1 LAHLLAQDDD
11 INSLVFQVD
20 LFSARGDLPRT
31 MSDVLG
37 RHKDILYSSRTRQVT
52 DNFARLQR
60 WKTRAYEALVKV
72 PEADLSDEQRAMR
85 DKLSSLP
92 QATILQL
99 IYQQKSYEGNAR
111 DYEFSAD
118 SMHEHW
124 KNGHEDTVSTLKR
137 KDWLKMPPKD
147 IGVLTHDVHRENE
160 GR

>member
-1 LAHLLAQDDD
+1 
-11 INSLVFQVD
+11 
-20 LFSARGDLPRT
+20 

-37 RHKDILYSSRTRQVT
+37 RQKDITYSSRTRQVT
-52 DNFARLQR
+52 DSFARLQR
-60 WKTRAYEALVKV
+60 WKTRAYEALILV
-72 PEADLSDEQRAMR
+72 PDEKLSEEQRAMR
-85 DKLSSLP
+85 EKLARLP

-124 KNGHEDTVSTLKR
+124 KNGFEDTLSTLKR

-147 IGVLTHDVHRENE
+147 IGVVTHDVHRENE

>member
-1 LAHLLAQDDD
+1 MTCFAFAAS
-11 INSLVFQVD
+11 I
-20 LFSARGDLPRT
+20 RGELPRT

-37 RHKDILYSSRTRQVT
+37 RHKDIMYSSRTRGVT

-72 PEADLSDEQRAMR
+72 PEEQLSEEQRAMR

-111 DYEFSAD
+111 DYEFSPE

-124 KNGHEDTVSTLKR
+124 KNGHEDTLSTLRR

-147 IGVLTHDVHRENE
+147 IGVVTHDVHRENE

>member
-1 LAHLLAQDDD
+1 
-11 INSLVFQVD
+11 
-20 LFSARGDLPRT
+20 

-37 RHKDILYSSRTRQVT
+37 RHKDIMYSSRTRQVT

-60 WKTRAYEALVKV
+60 WKHRCYEALQKV
-72 PEADLSDEQRAMR
+72 PEDKLDEEQRAMR

-124 KNGHEDTVSTLKR
+124 KNGHEDTLSTLSR
-137 KDWLKMPPKD
+137 KDFLKMPPPN
-147 IGVLTHDVHRENE
+147 IGVVTHDVHRLNE

>member
-1 LAHLLAQDDD
+1 MW
-11 INSLVFQVD
+11 
-20 LFSARGDLPRT
+20 RE
-31 MSDVLG
+31 
-37 RHKDILYSSRTRQVT
+37 KDIVYSSRTRQVT

-72 PEADLSDEQRAMR
+72 PEADLSEEQRAMR
-85 DKLSSLP
+85 DKLASLP

-124 KNGHEDTVSTLKR
+124 KSGHEDTVATLKR
-137 KDWLKMPPKD
+137 KKWLAMPPQN
-147 IGVLTHDVHRENE
+147 IGVVTP
-160 GR
+160 

>member
-1 LAHLLAQDDD
+1 
-11 INSLVFQVD
+11 
-20 LFSARGDLPRT
+20 
-31 MSDVLG
+31 
-37 RHKDILYSSRTRQVT
+37 VT

-60 WKTRAYEALVKV
+60 WKSRAYEALVKV
-72 PEADLSDEQRAMR
+72 PEDQLSDEQRAMR

-124 KNGHEDTVSTLKR
+124 KNGHEDTLSTLKR
-137 KDWLKMPPKD
+137 KDWLEMPPSN
-147 IGVLTHDVHRENE
+147 IGVVTHDVHRENE